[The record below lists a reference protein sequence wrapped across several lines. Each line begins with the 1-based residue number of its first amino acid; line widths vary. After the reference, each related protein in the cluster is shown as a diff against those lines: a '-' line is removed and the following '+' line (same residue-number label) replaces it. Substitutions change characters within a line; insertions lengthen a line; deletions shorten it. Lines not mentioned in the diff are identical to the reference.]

1 MAEARAALVA
11 RLARVLDHEL
21 AATWALADC
30 LAAETTALATSPDAV
45 ATAAAAKLDQVYRL
59 ERLAAE
65 RSEVAVALGIGDAR
79 TATWD
84 ALIEGI
90 GEPLLATRW
99 QQLRTALLHCREA
112 NLRNG
117 ALVEQCQRQVRSA
130 LGILSGQTSGPQ
142 LYGADGTRDAEAQPR
157 SLAKA

>member
-11 RLARVLDHEL
+11 RLARVLDLEL
-21 AATWALADC
+21 AAARALADC
-30 LAAETTALATSPDAV
+30 LAAEATALATSPDAV
-45 ATAAAAKLDQVYRL
+45 AAAAAAKLAEVYQL

-65 RSEVAVALGIGDAR
+65 RSEVAVALDIGDAR

-90 GEPLLATRW
+90 GEPLLATSW

-117 ALVEQCQRQVRSA
+117 ALVDQCQRQVRSA
-130 LGILSGQTSGPQ
+130 LEILTGQTSGPQ
-142 LYGADGTRDAEAQPR
+142 LYGADGTRDAEARPR

>member
-11 RLARVLDHEL
+11 RLARVLDLEL
-21 AATWALADC
+21 AATQALADC
-30 LAAETTALATSPDAV
+30 LAAEATALAASPDTVAAV
-45 ATAAAAKLDQVYRL
+45 AATKLGEVHKL

-65 RSEVAVALGIGDAR
+65 RSAVVVALDIGDAR

-84 ALIEGI
+84 ALIESI
-90 GEPLLATRW
+90 GEPLLVTRW
-99 QQLRTALLHCREA
+99 QQLRTALMRCREA

-117 ALVEQCQRQVRSA
+117 ALVDQCRRQVRTA

-142 LYGADGTRDAEAQPR
+142 LYGADGTREAEARPR